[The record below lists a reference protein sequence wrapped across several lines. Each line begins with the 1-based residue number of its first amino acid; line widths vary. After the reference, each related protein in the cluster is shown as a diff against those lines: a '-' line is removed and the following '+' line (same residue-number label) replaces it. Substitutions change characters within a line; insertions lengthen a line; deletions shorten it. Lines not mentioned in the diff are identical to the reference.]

1 MRCHRDRRSLALPL
15 VFALLALTQ
24 QADAQTGTILIAHGG
39 SAEWNQHVRE
49 VARSTK
55 TGGPIEV
62 SFLMG
67 PEAPTHRFQDVA
79 RKLVDAGA
87 REIVVVPLLV
97 SSHSGHYEQIRY
109 LAGFTET
116 LDSIMVHHLHMSGIE
131 RPSLNVPI
139 RVARALDDASQ
150 LSQVLAE
157 RALALTKTPQN
168 QALFLVGHGPN
179 SAEEYAAWMDN
190 LRRVADSVQR
200 VTNFRDVR
208 VDLVRD
214 DAPAAVRR
222 EAVLRVR
229 ELIGLQSEITGQPVI
244 VVPVLV
250 SRGRVSRETFL
261 KDLDGLPVVYTGD
274 PILPHPALTSW
285 IEQRV
290 RETATRNP
298 PPG

>member
-1 MRCHRDRRSLALPL
+1 MARALSVL
-15 VFALLALTQ
+15 GALALLARP
-24 QADAQTGTILIAHGG
+24 AVSQTGTILVAHGG
-39 SAEWNQHVRE
+39 SAEWNQHVR
-49 VARSTK
+49 VIARAAN
-55 TGGPIEV
+55 TGGPLEL

-67 PEAPTHRFQDVA
+67 PDAPAHRFQDAA

-87 REIVVVPLLV
+87 REIVVVPLLI

-109 LAGFTET
+109 LAGLTDS
-116 LDSIMVHHLHMSGIE
+116 LDDVMVHHLQMSGIE
-131 RPSLNVPI
+131 RPTLNVPM

-157 RALALTKTPQN
+157 RALALTKTPEQ
-168 QALFLVGHGPN
+168 QALFLAGHGPN
-179 SAEEYAAWMDN
+179 SAEDYAAWMDN

-200 VTNFRDVR
+200 HTKFRDVR

-214 DAPAAVRR
+214 DAPAPVRR
-222 EAVLRVR
+222 EAVRRVR
-229 ELIGLQSEITGQPVI
+229 ELIALQYEITGQPVI

-261 KDLDGLPVVYTGD
+261 KDLQGLPVVYTGD
-274 PILPHPALTSW
+274 PILPHSALTSW